1 MQFFKQILWIFN
13 W

>member
-1 MQFFKQILWIFN
+1 MQFFKQISWIFN